1 MRAEQRERNIMIRK
15 TLILSLLLSSSA
27 AIAQVKSAA
36 EAFGKREGIEDISLS
51 PDGTKV
57 AYIEPAAGQ
66 GNRLYTVDLSNGGTP
81 KAALL
86 AAGDPERLSNCD
98 WVSNSRLVCSIYA
111 VSEVAG
117 ERFSASRIIAV
128 NADGSDLKLLSKR
141 QGLNAERFAFYGGS
155 VIDLLPGDD
164 GAVLMGREYVPEGK
178 TGTMIAKDED
188 GLGVDRVDTTK
199 LGSKRVVRATKT
211 ATNYISDGEGNVRI
225 MSLMVQNGAY
235 DSGRRRFL
243 YRDAKG
249 GDWTLLSEYDL
260 TSDEGFYPVAVDP
273 VENAAYG
280 YEKLNGRLA
289 LYKVTLADGLSK
301 KLVYS
306 RDDVDVDNLITL
318 GRRKKIVGLS
328 FATQKRQAIYFDP
341 ELSKLAKSLSK
352 ALPDVGMIS
361 FGGLSADG
369 NKVIVGAWSDTNS
382 GQYYLFD
389 KGAGSVSPLL
399 AARPELE
406 GYKLATVK
414 PVTVKAADGT
424 DVPAYLTLPP
434 GSSGKG
440 LPAIV
445 MPHGGPSSRDE
456 WGFDW
461 LAQFYANRGFAV
473 LQPNYRG
480 SSGYGDAWYQ
490 INGFQSWKTAI
501 GDVNDSGR
509 WLVSQGIADPAK
521 LAIVGWS
528 YGGYAALQSAVL
540 DPNLFKAI
548 VAIAPVTDL
557 AKLKDESLGYTNA
570 RVVRDFI
577 GSGPHIAEGSP
588 ARNAESFKAPV
599 AMFHGDLD
607 LNVGIYQSR
616 YMQDQLKAAGKAVDL
631 TVYPKLDHQ
640 LDDSAV
646 RADMLAKSDAFLRKA
661 MGLAELK

>member
-1 MRAEQRERNIMIRK
+1 MLKSI
-15 TLILSLLLSSSA
+15 LLLSLLSVS
-27 AIAQVKSAA
+27 AIAHAKTQTAA

-51 PDGTKV
+51 PDGMKV

-66 GNRLYTVDLSNGGTP
+66 GNRLYTVDLASGGTP
-81 KAALL
+81 KSVLFAG
-86 AAGDPERLSNCD
+86 GDPERLQYCE
-98 WVSNSRLVCSIYA
+98 WVSNARLVCAIYA

-117 ERFSASRIIAV
+117 ERISASRIIAV
-128 NADGSDLKLLSKR
+128 NSDGSELKMLSKR
-141 QGLNAERFAFYGGS
+141 QGQNAERFAFFGGN

-164 GAVLMGREYVPEGK
+164 GAVLMGREYVPESA

-188 GLGVDRVDTTK
+188 GYGVDRVDTLK
-199 LGSKRVVRATKT
+199 LGSKRVVRATRL

-225 MSLMVQNGAY
+225 MSLMVQDGGY
-235 DSGRRRFL
+235 DSGRRRYL

-249 GDWTLLSEYDL
+249 GGWTFLSEFDL
-260 TSDEGFYPVAVDP
+260 TSDKGFHPVAVDP

-280 YEKLNGRLA
+280 YEKLNGRMA
-289 LYKVTLADGLSK
+289 LYKVTLVEGLPK
-301 KLVYS
+301 TLVYA
-306 RDDVDVDNLITL
+306 RDDVDVDGLITL

-328 FATQKRQAIYFDP
+328 FATQKRQAVYFDP
-341 ELSKLAKSLSK
+341 ELSKLGKGLAK
-352 ALPDVGMIS
+352 ALPDAALVS
-361 FGGLSADG
+361 FGGLSADE
-369 NKVIVGAWSDTNS
+369 NKMIIGTWSDTNP
-382 GQYYLFD
+382 GQYYHYDKTSNQVGPLF
-389 KGAGSVSPLL
+389 

-414 PVTVKAADGT
+414 SVTVKAADGT
-424 DVPAYLTLPP
+424 DVPAYLTLPA
-434 GSSGKG
+434 GSTGKG

-490 INGFQSWKTAI
+490 LNGFQSWKIAV

-528 YGGYAALQSAVL
+528 YGGYAALQSSVL
-540 DPNLFKAI
+540 DPDLFKAV

-557 AKLKDESLGYTNA
+557 AKLKDENLGYSNY
-570 RVVRDFI
+570 RVTRDFI
-577 GSGPHIAEGSP
+577 GSGPHISEGSP
-588 ARNAESFKAPV
+588 ARNADKFKAPV
-599 AMFHGDLD
+599 IMFHGDLD
-607 LNVGIYQSR
+607 LNVGVFQSR
-616 YMQDQLKAAGKAVDL
+616 FMQDQLKAAGKSGEL
-631 TVYPKLDHQ
+631 IIYPKLDHQ
-640 LDDSAV
+640 LEDSAA
-646 RADMLAKSDAFLRKA
+646 RADMLDKSDAFLRKIL
-661 MGLAELK
+661 GLSEPK